1 MISGWFSTEGRSS
14 RQVATLHRTELGLE
28 ARGAGGAVLAGPSEV
43 DRLDVSSR
51 IGNTP
56 RFVRFPGEG
65 SFETPDNDGVDRLT
79 QGERKRSGLAHRL
92 ESSWRYVAIGLIVT
106 VLFAWGGIRYG
117 VPAGAHALAFA
128 LPESVSRQVGD
139 GALAALD
146 QGLLSPS
153 RLPEQ
158 RQAQLRKTL
167 MDFAQHAAP
176 ELRVEVVFRDARES
190 IGPNA
195 LALPSGTIVFTDQ
208 LVELAANDEQLIGV
222 MAHEMGHVDR
232 RHALRRLIQSSALGV
247 LAMAVVGDVSS
258 VSSIVAAVP
267 VILTE
272 LGYSRDFEYEAD
284 HYAAL
289 ALDRTGRP
297 ASLLADILSRLE
309 RTHCDESENA
319 CSSQDGGQWRSYVS
333 THPATAERIQ
343 ALKQAAP

>member
-1 MISGWFSTEGRSS
+1 MIAGWFATEGRSS
-14 RQVATLHRTELGLE
+14 RQAATLRRTESSLTVCGE
-28 ARGAGGAVLAGPSEV
+28 GGAVLAGPSPMGT
-43 DRLDVSSR
+43 LDVSSR

-65 SFETPDNDGVDRLT
+65 SFETSDNDGVDQLT
-79 QGERKRSGLAHRL
+79 KGERKRSGLAHRL
-92 ESSWRYVAIGLIVT
+92 ESNWRYVAVGVIVT
-106 VLFAWGGIRYG
+106 VLFAWGCIRYG

-128 LPESVSRQVGD
+128 MPESVSRQVGD

-146 QGLLSPS
+146 HGLLSPS
-153 RLPEQ
+153 QLPPA
-158 RQAQLRKTL
+158 RAAQLRKTL
-167 MDFAQHAAP
+167 LDFAQRASP
-176 ELRVEVVFRDARES
+176 ELKVDVVFRDARES

-208 LVELAANDEQLIGV
+208 IVELAANDDQLIGV

-272 LGYSRDFEYEAD
+272 LGYSRSFEYEAD
-284 HYAAL
+284 HYAAV
-289 ALDRTGRP
+289 ALDRTGR
-297 ASLLADILSRLE
+297 SVNVLAEMLSRLE
-309 RTHCDESENA
+309 RTRCEDAEHP
-319 CSSQDGGQWRSYVS
+319 CSSDGDDQWRSYVS

>member
-1 MISGWFSTEGRSS
+1 MIAGWFAIEGRSS
-14 RQVATLHRTELGLE
+14 RQAATLRRTESSLTVCGE
-28 ARGAGGAVLAGPSEV
+28 DGAVLAGPSPMV
-43 DRLDVSSR
+43 TLDVSSR

-65 SFETPDNDGVDRLT
+65 SFETSDNDGVDRLT
-79 QGERKRSGLAHRL
+79 KGERKRSGLAHRL
-92 ESSWRYVAIGLIVT
+92 ESSWRYVAAGVIVT
-106 VLFAWGGIRYG
+106 ILFAWGGIRYG
-117 VPAGAHALAFA
+117 VPAGAHVLAFSM
-128 LPESVSRQVGD
+128 PESVSRQVGD

-146 QGLLSPS
+146 HGLLSPS
-153 RLPEQ
+153 QLPPAREG
-158 RQAQLRKTL
+158 QLRTTL
-167 MDFAQHAAP
+167 LDFAHRAAP
-176 ELRVEVVFRDARES
+176 DLKVDVVFRNARES

-208 LVELAANDEQLIGV
+208 IVELAANDDQLIGV

-232 RHALRRLIQSSALGV
+232 RHAIRRLIQSSALGV

-289 ALDRTGRP
+289 ALDRTGR
-297 ASLLADILSRLE
+297 SVDVLAEMLGRLE
-309 RTHCDESENA
+309 RTRCENA
-319 CSSQDGGQWRSYVS
+319 EQSCSSGGEDQWRSYVS

-343 ALKQAAP
+343 ALKQATP